1 MDEDPLDMLKH
12 LIAEN
17 AVDRW
22 DGPKNRKGSARGK
35 YNRRKQA
42 LAHALHQMQI
52 AIDDLTAQKG
62 TLYKRDEVETLKA
75 AIAELIEKT
84 GLTAPN
90 QEPPSQEELDA
101 FMAMLTNAES
111 WVPPSRE
118 QMESLFSEL
127 GLTYVPDEDEDEDDS
142 GDQDGAPAA

>member
-1 MDEDPLDMLKH
+1 MDEDPLNMFKR

-17 AVDRW
+17 AVGRS
-22 DGPKNRKGSARGK
+22 GGTKNPKGSARGK
-35 YNRRKQA
+35 YNRRKQS

-90 QEPPSQEELDA
+90 QEPPSQEELDG
-101 FMAMLTNAES
+101 FMDMLTNAKP

-127 GLTYVPDEDEDEDDS
+127 GLTYVPDEDDA